1 MEYHIPF
8 LLTFHT
14 DVFLKKKSTRQKR
27 YEVFLNYFD
36 LPRLRPSSNR
46 DWYIYYLRIF
56 WNQCVEHSII
66 VTGLWVDFKVSYFMV
81 WKYNIKKPP
90 KFHNIYVQA
99 ILITKMICDIQLC
112 FAWSSFN
119 FEWKHWGRRVFFF
132 CRRQNVHIFLLSQGS
147 QLTWKWN
154 WLQRKLIC
162 NMYRIQFTNL

>member
-1 MEYHIPF
+1 MF
-8 LLTFHT
+8 SWKRKAL
-14 DVFLKKKSTRQKR
+14 DKSVMR
-27 YEVFLNYFD
+27 YFWNYFD
-36 LPRLRPSSNR
+36 LPRLILSSHW
-46 DWYIYYLRIF
+46 DWYIYYLCILKKICWAERI
-56 WNQCVEHSII
+56 V
-66 VTGLWVDFKVSYFMV
+66 WVDFKVSYFMV

>member
-36 LPRLRPSSNR
+36 LPRLRPSSHW

-56 WNQCVEHSII
+56 WKNELYELISKSVTLWFENIISRNHRNFITSTFKLFWLRKWSVTYNFALHDLVSILNESI
-66 VTGLWVDFKVSYFMV
+66 EEEEF
-81 WKYNIKKPP
+81 
-90 KFHNIYVQA
+90 
-99 ILITKMICDIQLC
+99 
-112 FAWSSFN
+112 
-119 FEWKHWGRRVFFF
+119 FFF
-132 CRRQNVHIFLLSQGS
+132 CRRQNVHIFLLSRGS

-162 NMYRIQFTNL
+162 NMYRIQFTIL

>member
-1 MEYHIPF
+1 MF
-8 LLTFHT
+8 SWKRKAL
-14 DVFLKKKSTRQKR
+14 DKSVMR
-27 YEVFLNYFD
+27 YFWNYFD
-36 LPRLRPSSNR
+36 LPRLILSSHW
-46 DWYIYYLRIF
+46 DWYIYYLERI
-56 WNQCVEHSII
+56 V
-66 VTGLWVDFKVSYFMV
+66 WVDFKVSYFMV